1 MGEGWV
7 WWTEIEI
14 GIFGWGEVGQS
25 FIIESF
31 FIGVNLKSF
40 PIFVFSLIFI
50 EEEFQSIFVG
60 VVNDFNIINVS
71 SFSSISNLDEL

>member
-1 MGEGWV
+1 VGEFGV
-7 WWTEIEI
+7 WRTEIVI
-14 GIFGWGEVGQS
+14 GIFDWGEVGQS

-31 FIGVNLKSF
+31 FISVNLKSF
-40 PIFVFSLIFI
+40 PIFVFSLISI